1 MKELNVYDITPETRV
16 GIINLGKWLSN
27 EIDTNG
33 TIKDVQYHLEQILR
47 KGYYNDKEK
56 DLLNTLRT
64 QYYIQ
69 KEENQE
75 KEYL

>member
-69 KEENQE
+69 KEENQKE
-75 KEYL
+75 EYL

>member
-1 MKELNVYDITPETRV
+1 MKELKVYDITPETRV

-75 KEYL
+75 EEYL

>member
-27 EIDTNG
+27 ENDTNG

-75 KEYL
+75 EEYL

>member
-75 KEYL
+75 EEYL